1 MINTTSK
8 NIILNLINKEE
19 SENYIEISDIEKQ
32 IKSLK
37 VKQEKLLDMKLDE
50 LIDEK
55 QYILKYNLLENEI
68 KDCLEQKLKL
78 ENNNISKKTQIL
90 FELLQTLYLNY
101 STTSK
106 EWKSYIIKKLMF
118 ELLIDKGKRL
128 QIAEN
133 QLFKT
138 LKILEIAFG
147 ITKGFDVWTFKE
159 NLSRVDL
166 DELREFYEFVK
177 NWNL

>member
-1 MINTTSK
+1 MINSTSK

-19 SENYIEISDIEKQ
+19 SENYIEIADIEKQ

-50 LIDEK
+50 LINEK
-55 QYILKYNLLENEI
+55 QYILKYNFLENEI

>member
-1 MINTTSK
+1 MINSTSK

-19 SENYIEISDIEKQ
+19 SENYIEIADIEEK

-68 KDCLEQKLKL
+68 KYYLEQKLKL

-90 FELLQTLYLNY
+90 FELLQSLY
-101 STTSK
+101 
-106 EWKSYIIKKLMF
+106 
-118 ELLIDKGKRL
+118 
-128 QIAEN
+128 
-133 QLFKT
+133 
-138 LKILEIAFG
+138 
-147 ITKGFDVWTFKE
+147 
-159 NLSRVDL
+159 
-166 DELREFYEFVK
+166 
-177 NWNL
+177 

>member
-1 MINTTSK
+1 MFELS
-8 NIILNLINKEE
+8 
-19 SENYIEISDIEKQ
+19 
-32 IKSLK
+32 KSL
-37 VKQEKLLDMKLDE
+37 
-50 LIDEK
+50 
-55 QYILKYNLLENEI
+55 YP
-68 KDCLEQKLKL
+68 
-78 ENNNISKKTQIL
+78 S
-90 FELLQTLYLNY
+90 Y
-101 STTSK
+101 SRSSK
-106 EWKSYIIKKLMF
+106 EWKTYIAKKLMF
-118 ELLIDKGKRL
+118 ELSIDSKKRL